1 MAYIKVVTGGCGIK
15 YTDEHG
21 NKRHVLKTAENGP
34 FECDDEHAARLVKMG
49 VAVYVLNEA
58 EAEEPVAPEEET
70 AVPVEQQEETSPETS
85 GEHLD
90 SAQLEEMNYNDLK
103 KLAADMGVKP
113 EGKTKADYIAAIA
126 AAEVEPGEEDP
137 EDELP
142 ELTAADPE

>member
-21 NKRHVLKTAENGP
+21 NARHVLKTAESGP
-34 FECDDEHAARLVKMG
+34 FECDDEHADRLVKLG
-49 VAVYVLNEA
+49 VAVYVLNK
-58 EAEEPVAPEEET
+58 AEEPVAPEEET
-70 AVPVEQQEETSPETS
+70 AVPAEEPEEAAPETS

-90 SAQLEEMNYNDLK
+90 PAQLEEMSYNDLK

-113 EGKTKADYIAAIA
+113 EGKTKADYIASIA

>member
-49 VAVYVLNEA
+49 VAVYVLNKV
-58 EAEEPVAPEEET
+58 EAEEP
-70 AVPVEQQEETSPETS
+70 AVPVEEPEEAVPETS
-85 GEHLD
+85 GVHLD
-90 SAQLEEMNYNDLK
+90 PAQLEELSINELR

-142 ELTAADPE
+142 ELSAVDPE

>member
-34 FECDDEHAARLVKMG
+34 FECDDEHAGRLVRLG

-58 EAEEPVAPEEET
+58 EKPVALVEET
-70 AVPVEQQEETSPETS
+70 AAPVEQQEEIAPETS

-90 SAQLEEMNYNDLK
+90 PAQLEEMPYNDLK
-103 KLAADMGVKP
+103 KLAADMGAKP
-113 EGKTKADYIAAIA
+113 KGKTKADYIAAIV

-142 ELTAADPE
+142 ELTAVDPE

>member
-1 MAYIKVVTGGCGIK
+1 MAYIRVITGGCGIK

-21 NKRHVLKTAENGP
+21 NARHVLKTAENGP
-34 FECDDEHAARLVKMG
+34 FECDDEHAERLVKLG
-49 VAVYVLNEA
+49 VAVYVLNKE
-58 EAEEPVAPEEET
+58 EEPVAPEEET
-70 AVPVEQQEETSPETS
+70 AAPVEQQEEIIPETS

-90 SAQLEEMNYNDLK
+90 PAQLEEMNYNDLK

-126 AAEVEPGEEDP
+126 AAEVEPGEEDS

-142 ELTAADPE
+142 ELTAVDPE

>member
-21 NKRHVLKTAENGP
+21 NARHVLKTAEDKP
-34 FECDDEHAARLVKMG
+34 FECDDEHAARLVRLG
-49 VAVYVLNEA
+49 VAVYVLNKA
-58 EAEEPVAPEEET
+58 DEPAAPEEET
-70 AVPVEQQEETSPETS
+70 FAPAEEPAEEVPETS

-90 SAQLEEMNYNDLK
+90 PAQLEEMNYNDLK

-113 EGKTKADYIAAIA
+113 EGQTKADYIAAIA
-126 AAEVEPGEEDP
+126 TAEVEPGEEDP

-142 ELTAADPE
+142 ELTAVDPE